1 MHIELDIT
9 GSKIRYDSG
18 DHVAVF
24 PVNSAELVEKLGKR
38 LEVDLDVVFTLTNID
53 GKCENVSLLC
63 YN

>member
-18 DHVAVF
+18 DHVAVY
-24 PVNSAELVEKLGKR
+24 PVNSPELVERLGKR

-53 GKCENVSLLC
+53 GKCEKFFSTML
-63 YN
+63 